1 MLVITEVNCTFAVKS
16 GGHATFPGASNIQDG
31 MTFDMR
37 SINEITISP
46 DRKTRV
52 LGTGN
57 TWYALY
63 KALEVHNLT
72 AVGARAADVGVGGQI
87 LGAVLDAYVNLGRNI
102 SKDPSSSNGFTAFT
116 LSHDTERVSVHLEN
130 TDGIPYPP
138 IFEEVK
144 AIPAVIE
151 ASKVHYMSEITKT
164 LANRTLVGSRNT
176 HWTYTFKLD
185 ALLAGFVV
193 DIFLAAIQPLREIE
207 GIIADCNFQTITEP
221 MLSHMKG
228 NAFGL
233 SGEEGPYTLLLLSA
247 VWSNEADDES
257 IYKAFNMMQTIKAK
271 AKGSGLHVD
280 YLFMNY
286 ASQFQ
291 DVISSYGAEN
301 VRRLRVAS
309 YNDDPEQF
317 LERLQPG
324 YFKLNGSAPAEL
336 RVDGN
341 N

>member
-1 MLVITEVNCTFAVKS
+1 MLCAQI
-16 GGHATFPGASNIQDG
+16 
-31 MTFDMR
+31 
-37 SINEITISP
+37 
-46 DRKTRV
+46 
-52 LGTGN
+52 
-57 TWYALY
+57 
-63 KALEVHNLT
+63 
-72 AVGARAADVGVGGQI
+72 VGAHGGI
-87 LGAVLDAYVNLGRNI
+87 LNIDAEHPEMFFSLCGGGNNFGIVTRFTVNLYPQGPMWQGLRGFNMDQKQAVLDAYVNLGRNI
-102 SKDPSSSNGFTAFT
+102 NKDTSSNNGFTAFT

-130 TDGIPYPP
+130 MDGIPYPP

-151 ASKVHYMSEITKT
+151 TSKVQYMSEITKT
-164 LANRTLVGSRNT
+164 LANGTPAGSRNT

-185 ALLAGFVV
+185 AWLAGFVV
-193 DIFLAAIQPLREIE
+193 DIFLAAIQPLREIM

-221 MLSHMKG
+221 MLSYMKG

-233 SGEEGPYTLLLLSA
+233 SAEEGPYTLLFLSA

-257 IYKAFNMMQTIKAK
+257 IYKAFSNMIQTIKAK

-317 LERLQPG
+317 LEKLQPG

-336 RVDGN
+336 RVDGI
-341 N
+341 